1 MEPAINEG
9 VSADVA
15 APASSSTSPQAPRP
29 TIHRSMSQFLQKTM
43 TPAKQKTVDEELA
56 KMIAEDFQPFSIV
69 EDRGFR
75 SYTHALNPM
84 YVLPSRKTLSK
95 KIILQLYYEKHV
107 LLLERVKK
115 KTPLPFV
122 STTAGHSELPHPTC
136 QLHATLL
143 KSSRWCPVCWI
154 VFSSV
159 KNTHL
164 RHICHSEQKSCSEW
178 QKSGMWKIRCCVSD
192 NAANIT
198 KAIKI

>member
-1 MEPAINEG
+1 MYRAGSTNNLHRHIRTVEPTVELESKTQAMEPAINEG

-56 KMIAEDFQPFSIV
+56 KMIAEDFQPFSTV

-115 KTPLPFV
+115 KPHCRLSQRLLDIPNYHTLHVSYMPLY
-122 STTAGHSELPHPTC
+122 
-136 QLHATLL
+136 
-143 KSSRWCPVCWI
+143 
-154 VFSSV
+154 
-159 KNTHL
+159 
-164 RHICHSEQKSCSEW
+164 
-178 QKSGMWKIRCCVSD
+178 
-192 NAANIT
+192 
-198 KAIKI
+198 